1 MELSVSTCDLQWELA
16 KKVLIN
22 LPCINYKTLSSVHA
36 RPPRASPLV
45 ISKHALSDQG
55 SLRDIEVD
63 PHAPAFRAE
72 MDCGA
77 NTLPRLF
84 F

>member
-1 MELSVSTCDLQWELA
+1 MSTPDLRWELA

-22 LPCINYKTLSSVHA
+22 LACINYKTPSSVHT
-36 RPPRASPLV
+36 RPPRVSPLV
-45 ISKHALSDQG
+45 ISKLTLNDQG
-55 SLRDIEVD
+55 SLFDIEVD
-63 PHAPAFRAE
+63 PYALAFRAE
-72 MDCGA
+72 MDCVA

>member
-1 MELSVSTCDLQWELA
+1 MELSVSASDLQWELA

-22 LPCINYKTLSSVHA
+22 LPCINYKTLSSVHSH
-36 RPPRASPLV
+36 PPRVSLLV
-45 ISKHALSDQG
+45 ISKHTVNNQG

-63 PHAPAFRAE
+63 PHAPALRAE
-72 MDCGA
+72 MDCVV
-77 NTLPRLF
+77 NTLQRPF

>member
-1 MELSVSTCDLQWELA
+1 MHT
-16 KKVLIN
+16 
-22 LPCINYKTLSSVHA
+22 
-36 RPPRASPLV
+36 RPPRVSPLV
-45 ISKHALSDQG
+45 ISKHALNNQG

-72 MDCGA
+72 MDCVA

-84 F
+84 LWFESDIDN